1 MRHSTLAS
9 ISDTFELEA
18 GKDVEAVGYFAITGD
33 IRRGLCLRC
42 DLQYDIQ
49 VYMYTKAEEDYV

>member
-9 ISDTFELEA
+9 MNDTFELEA
-18 GKDVEAVGYFAITGD
+18 GKEIEAAGYFAITGD

-49 VYMYTKAEEDYV
+49 VYI